1 MTQKSHDKK
10 ESASRA
16 GSSSFCACVPSIF
29 HMVTHLDL
37 YRQRHLVVAGNSVL
51 IFICCMLV
59 LNAPQLKLR
68 WELEGE
74 GITRVDRLRLWDPG
88 NCSEFSVN
96 VNAPTYKAIEKR
108 SSIQTCT
115 RLKDPPIPRID
126 NPNKQREWAFVNAF
140 YCGITGAS
148 LALVCVFATV
158 GPVIT
163 KKCPWAASA
172 IAALTAINWATAIA
186 TIFLVNKA
194 RQAKF
199 PSAFEPFAVPH
210 SRISGIANKD
220 KDHLDYYK
228 EDVVARGEWDAHPDV
243 GFGFSCLAVV
253 LLFANLIMSLSTR
266 GGIYDEGHHH

>member
-1 MTQKSHDKK
+1 MLTAGIYPPITDKRWHFRCMTQKSHDKK

-68 WELEGE
+68 WELKGA

-115 RLKDPPIPRID
+115 RLKDPPIH
-126 NPNKQREWAFVNAF
+126 PNEQREWAFVHAF

-172 IAALTAINWATAIA
+172 IAALTTINWATAIA

-199 PSAFEPFAVPH
+199 PSAFEPF
-210 SRISGIANKD
+210 
-220 KDHLDYYK
+220 
-228 EDVVARGEWDAHPDV
+228 VVAGGEWDAHPDV

-253 LLFANLIMSLSTR
+253 LLFANLIMTLSTR